1 MCLCIYITFLIVGY
15 ENINLDATLRRFYK
29 DPPPPFWHR
38 ANVFVDLFIH
48 AILKI
53 TYGST
58 SPSVQK

>member
-1 MCLCIYITFLIVGY
+1 MFMIVGY
-15 ENINLDATLRRFYK
+15 ENINLDAILRSFYK
-29 DPPPPFWHR
+29 DFSPFWYR
-38 ANVFVDLFIH
+38 ADVFVDLFIH